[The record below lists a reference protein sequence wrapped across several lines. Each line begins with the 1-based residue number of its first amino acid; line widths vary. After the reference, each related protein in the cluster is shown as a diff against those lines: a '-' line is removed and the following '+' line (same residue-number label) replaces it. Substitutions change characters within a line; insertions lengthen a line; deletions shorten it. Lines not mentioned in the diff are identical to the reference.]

1 MQAHQDQELM
11 RSPGYAT
18 LQVYFV
24 TPYFVMARF
33 GQWDE
38 LLAEPRP
45 AEDLIFAN
53 GIWHYAHGLAAQRQ
67 GDEHEA
73 RQSLAALSNIAEDP
87 EMEANRIW
95 ETNTMA
101 AILDIGR
108 QVLAG
113 EIALASGEMD
123 AAIAHFEKAVQA
135 EDGLIYTEPPDW
147 YVPARHHL
155 GSALLAANRAADAER
170 VYRLDLA
177 IYPDNG
183 WSLRGL
189 EQSLHA
195 QGKTK
200 EAGTV
205 KEHFER
211 VWAKADV
218 AIQSSRL

>member
-1 MQAHQDQELM
+1 
-11 RSPGYAT
+11 
-18 LQVYFV
+18 
-24 TPYFVMARF
+24 
-33 GQWDE
+33 
-38 LLAEPRP
+38 
-45 AEDLIFAN
+45 
-53 GIWHYAHGLAAQRQ
+53 
-67 GDEHEA
+67 
-73 RQSLAALSNIAEDP
+73 
-87 EMEANRIW
+87 
-95 ETNTMA
+95 
-101 AILDIGR
+101 
-108 QVLAG
+108 
-113 EIALASGEMD
+113 MD